1 VRAVLTTAGV
11 LVGVWVAV
19 VALAWGFQRQ
29 LIYLPDRA
37 APSGTPADVEEVRL
51 TTSDDLQLT
60 AWFVRAD
67 RDPASVVLVTPGNA
81 GNRALRL
88 PLARGLAAR
97 GHDVLLLEYRGYGG
111 NPGRPHE
118 PGLVRDA
125 VAAWEHLADR
135 PDVDADRLVLLGES
149 IGTGVAAAVAAQL
162 TGSGD
167 PVAPGEDAPAAA
179 AAVAPAA
186 VVLRSPFPTLADV
199 AAGHYPFLPVRLLL
213 RERFPVTEHLRQTEA
228 PILVVAGGADTI
240 VPTAR
245 SQEVAAAVDAHYVEL
260 AGVDHNDAALL
271 DGAAYLDA
279 VDGFVREA
287 LDRGGN

>member
-37 APSGTPADVEEVRL
+37 VPSGTPADVEEVRL
-51 TTSDDLQLT
+51 TTSDELQLT

-111 NPGRPHE
+111 NPGQPHE
-118 PGLVRDA
+118 RGLVRDA
-125 VAAWEHLADR
+125 VAAWEHLVGR

-167 PVAPGEDAPAAA
+167 PVAPGEDVPAA
-179 AAVAPAA
+179 APAA

-245 SQEVAAAVDAHYVEL
+245 SQEVAAAADAHYVEL

-271 DGAAYLDA
+271 DGTAYLDA

-287 LDRGGN
+287 LDRGRS